1 MKRISFIIIFI
12 AALCGGRCLCR
23 AAELPDSV
31 SCMRDT
37 AGPVL
42 ELTVEKCRELA
53 MQNNA
58 AVLNAGLDVS
68 AAVAQKREAF
78 AEYFP
83 KVSVNALAFYAFDP
97 LLEIGVTDILGHSD
111 FTHNL
116 QNLVESIAPGLGFS
130 PYYSTLHKG
139 VSASVMAVQPVFAG
153 GRIVT
158 GNRLAGLGVEAAS
171 LQQSIQLRKTR
182 EEVDDGYWQIVSLGE
197 KMKALEEAG
206 ALLDT
211 LYRDVLSASGAGL
224 AVETDLLQVRMKM
237 NGLKVGKISLE
248 NGIRLAKMNFF
259 NSIGVDYN
267 PYRTFSRD
275 SVPYIDDIRLVDE
288 LPELLPPE
296 DCYRPEDEVAMEQ
309 EEARL
314 LDISVES
321 GRLEKR
327 MAVGETLPQIA
338 VGASYGYN
346 NFIDKGSMNGLVFG
360 MVQIPI
366 SDWGKTARKMQ
377 RIDAR
382 IQKAENDRMYLQKQ
396 LELQIH
402 KLWMDLTAAWEQ
414 VQVAQENR
422 DLAEVLLYQM
432 KEQYKAGM
440 VAVSDLLQV
449 QASLA
454 QAESDLT
461 DRKVE
466 YRNILQEYLGRT
478 AREGQ

>member
-1 MKRISFIIIFI
+1 MKRISCIVMFI
-12 AALCGGRCLCR
+12 AAFSGGQCLC
-23 AAELPDSV
+23 AADGPS
-31 SCMRDT
+31 
-37 AGPVL
+37 GPVL
-42 ELTVEKCRELA
+42 ELTVEQCRELA

-58 AVLNAGLDVS
+58 SVLNAGLDVS
-68 AAVAQKREAF
+68 AAVARKREAF

-116 QNLVESIAPGLGFS
+116 QNFVESVAPGLGFS
-130 PYYSTLHKG
+130 PYYSTLRKG

-171 LQQSIQLRKTR
+171 LQQRIQARKTG
-182 EEVDDGYWQIVSLGE
+182 EEVEDGYWQIVSLGE
-197 KMKALEEAG
+197 KLKALEEAG
-206 ALLDT
+206 TLLDT
-211 LYRDVLSASGAGL
+211 LYKDVLSASGAGL
-224 AVETDLLQVRMKM
+224 AVETDLLQVKMKM
-237 NGLKVGKISLE
+237 NGLKAGKISLE

-259 NSIGVDYN
+259 NSIGLEYN

-296 DCYRPEDEVAMEQ
+296 TYYRPEEEAARSQ
-309 EEARL
+309 EESRL
-314 LDISVES
+314 LDLSVES
-321 GRLEKR
+321 KRLEKR

-366 SDWGKTARKMQ
+366 SDWGKTSRKVQ
-377 RIDAR
+377 RIDAQM
-382 IQKAENDRMYLQKQ
+382 QKAENDREFLQKQ
-396 LELQIH
+396 LVLQIH

-414 VQVAQENR
+414 LQVAMENEE
-422 DLAEVLLYQM
+422 LAEVLMYQM
-432 KEQYKAGM
+432 KEQYSAGM
-440 VAVSDLLQV
+440 VAVSDLLQA
-449 QASLA
+449 QAQVA

-466 YRNILQEYLGRT
+466 YRNILQEYLSRTDGDGRSN
-478 AREGQ
+478 